1 MHLHTLA
8 MLYPHV
14 CSGKWQ
20 GSMGVSNTATRISG
34 EELGTRLSRR
44 LDGLRSV
51 KHGDIVLLQV
61 ANDLESIVDMITL
74 WHLGAVVVPLKA
86 GMDEAAMHS
95 IAKDCNAR
103 FLLHTAQGIFKSMP
117 AYTAPKARFETH
129 RPRQVAASDLALIIY
144 TSGSTGQPKGILL
157 SHNNVITAL
166 LAISD
171 YLDLQCDDHILN
183 LSPLSFDYGLYQV
196 LFALSKDCHLTLFN
210 EHVNPITLVKAIT
223 RHQISVLPA
232 LPVVATML
240 AKGAQLAKQ
249 PLSTLRKL
257 TNTGGHL
264 SSQIIDELQTHIP
277 QLQIF
282 AMYGLTE
289 SKRAL
294 YLPPEDL
301 QRKKGSVGKPMPGLE
316 AKVFLRQP
324 HEDGRPGFVEAQP
337 NEIGSLFVRGPSLMQ
352 GYTRQDNNA
361 GCQLIEGAYRE
372 DLWLDTGDLF
382 SCDEDGYF
390 YFKGRSKDLIKQGGY
405 CLYASEIEEQVLQ
418 HPAVEFASVAGTHD
432 RFGAEIACLFFTL
445 HREHAE
451 SADAVMAWIKQTLDP
466 DYCPRIIKAID
477 DIKLSV
483 NGKIDKH
490 QLLAAYL

>member
-1 MHLHTLA
+1 
-8 MLYPHV
+8 
-14 CSGKWQ
+14 
-20 GSMGVSNTATRISG
+20 
-34 EELGTRLSRR
+34 
-44 LDGLRSV
+44 
-51 KHGDIVLLQV
+51 
-61 ANDLESIVDMITL
+61 
-74 WHLGAVVVPLKA
+74 
-86 GMDEAAMHS
+86 
-95 IAKDCNAR
+95 
-103 FLLHTAQGIFKSMP
+103 
-117 AYTAPKARFETH
+117 
-129 RPRQVAASDLALIIY
+129 
-144 TSGSTGQPKGILL
+144 
-157 SHNNVITAL
+157 
-166 LAISD
+166 
-171 YLDLQCDDHILN
+171 
-183 LSPLSFDYGLYQV
+183 
-196 LFALSKDCHLTLFN
+196 
-210 EHVNPITLVKAIT
+210 
-223 RHQISVLPA
+223 
-232 LPVVATML
+232 
-240 AKGAQLAKQ
+240 
-249 PLSTLRKL
+249 
-257 TNTGGHL
+257 
-264 SSQIIDELQTHIP
+264 
-277 QLQIF
+277 
-282 AMYGLTE
+282 MYGLTE